1 MGRRIL
7 PEDELG
13 VILEKITQ
21 IKSVPTWTRE
31 KHNLKRSFLEFV
43 RKNYKRDFYEADRRI
58 KAIDGEQFHAWKHE
72 VRLVH
77 EKQRG
82 FLKKYRGRKVI
93 ILCIYTYKWGNRE
106 LLVIPL
112 KKPA

>member
-13 VILEKITQ
+13 VILEKIEQ
-21 IKSVPTWTRE
+21 IVSVPTWTRE
-31 KHNLKRSFLEFV
+31 KHDLKRSLLDFI
-43 RKNYKRDFYEADRRI
+43 RKNYRSDIYEADKRF
-58 KAIDGEQFHAWKHE
+58 KALDGNRFYTWQHE

-77 EKQRG
+77 EGQKG
-82 FLKKYRGRKVI
+82 FLRKYVGRKVF
-93 ILCIYTYKWGNRE
+93 ILCIYIYKWGNRE
-106 LLVIPL
+106 LLVIPV